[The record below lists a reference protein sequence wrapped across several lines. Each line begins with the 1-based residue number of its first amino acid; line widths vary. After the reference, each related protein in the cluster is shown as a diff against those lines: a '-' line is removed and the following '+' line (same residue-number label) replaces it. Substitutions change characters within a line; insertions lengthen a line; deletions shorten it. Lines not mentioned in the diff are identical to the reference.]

1 MLFPCPGGT
10 KERCSLAP
18 VEQKNVAP
26 LPRWS
31 KRTKTHPAQAG
42 VDLHQPIL
50 ECWSLVQP
58 LLECCACSKQI
69 LECWPLLRLRSKVLP
84 RYRGLRDRPGDP
96 QEGRSEERR

>member
-1 MLFPCPGGT
+1 MPLKPKPTPHKTINPSILRIG
-10 KERCSLAP
+10 
-18 VEQKNVAP
+18 NVVP
-26 LPRWS
+26 LPWWS

-58 LLECCACSKQI
+58 LLECCACRQPL